1 MSTEK
6 QLEAALRRMD
16 RLEDEIDRLKKR
28 KKSKHV
34 QQVSDRGGVVYRTKS
49 DGTRYK
55 PTVVLP
61 PERRHKDDSKRLV
74 FWTHVATHQ

>member
-28 KKSKHV
+28 KKSKPV
-34 QQVSDRGGVVYRTKS
+34 QQLLDRGGVVYRVKS

-55 PTVVLP
+55 PTVELP
-61 PERRHKDDSKRLV
+61 PERRHKDNSKRLA